1 MQENLPKIS
10 VVMATYNRAD
20 TVPRAIESILNQ
32 TFKDF
37 EFIIVNDGSADET
50 QTILESYTQRD
61 RRVKIVV
68 QKNEGPARARNHGVQ
83 HAKGKYIAFMDD
95 DDLSLPARLDEQY
108 KLLEEH
114 AGIIDACVCYYKAV
128 IKDKKNSR
136 GDETVKKERRPN
148 PEKMK
153 YSQGSL
159 KKLPVQLFSLSPM
172 TMLTRSVFVKSG
184 GYRPFFEYGE
194 DLDFTLRFRERY
206 RAGVVRECL
215 YEYTS
220 PFYNFA
226 NNMTTSSRR
235 PPLRGIKYIMAA
247 YVSAWYR
254 SNRGTDPINEASTL
268 EDVIGMNT
276 IGSIP
281 ADIRRHIFLK
291 CIKLE
296 MRVFFSDPHLSYAS
310 VITLIRFLQR
320 WDRKRALQI
329 LYKKKLMVFRSLL
342 KRGKIFDAFRLCGF
356 GLMELFLPQG
366 EKKHSDAI

>member
-1 MQENLPKIS
+1 MQKNPPKVS

-20 TVPRAIESILNQ
+20 IVPRAIESILNQ

-37 EFIIVNDGSADET
+37 EFIIVNDGSTDGT
-50 QTILESYTQRD
+50 QTVLETYVQKDT
-61 RRVKIVV
+61 RVKIVV

-95 DDLSLPARLDEQY
+95 DDLSLPARLGEQY
-108 KLLEEH
+108 KLLEEQT
-114 AGIIDACVCYYKAV
+114 GIIDACVCYYKAI
-128 IKDKKNSR
+128 IKDKKNPR
-136 GDETVKKERRPN
+136 GDAAIKKERKPN
-148 PEKMK
+148 PEEMK
-153 YSQGSL
+153 YSQESL
-159 KKLPVQLFSLSPM
+159 KNLPVQLFSLSPM
-172 TMLTRSVFVKSG
+172 TMIARSVFVKCG
-184 GYRPFFEYGE
+184 GYRPFFENGE

-206 RAGVVRECL
+206 RAGVVREYL

-268 EDVIGMNT
+268 EDVIGVNT
-276 IGSIP
+276 IGRIP

-296 MRVFFSDPHLSYAS
+296 MKVFFSDPHLSCAS
-310 VITLIRFLQR
+310 IITLIRFLQR
-320 WDRKRALQI
+320 WDRKMALQI

-342 KRGKIFDAFRLCGF
+342 KRGQVFDILSLCRF